1 MRLAR
6 LALPLLIAACS
17 QPSDEPSGPRVI
29 HYTPPDAEI
38 PTTTFRHRET
48 GLIFAAQG
56 EGWRQLDLP
65 GQLHPSAQLA
75 ISNANG
81 DCRAWATMNP
91 TARTK
96 DDARPDPDLARA
108 AADHARAETSATLE
122 RPDLHVDEYVLY
134 DLWTARRWELQGQR
148 DGQKTSIRATFFLD
162 KGRLYRVQAEASGP
176 FYGERRRCLDHL
188 TKGFTFAKPPEPTPQ

>member
-6 LALPLLIAACS
+6 LNLLLLLFACS
-17 QPSDEPSGPRVI
+17 ADEPTRPRVI

-38 PTTTFRHRET
+38 PTTTFRHRES
-48 GLIFAAQG
+48 GLIFSAQG

-65 GQLHPSAQLA
+65 GQLHPSALLA

-81 DCRAWATMNP
+81 DCRGWATMNP
-91 TARTK
+91 DARAK
-96 DDARPDPDLARA
+96 DDTRPDPDLARA
-108 AADHARAETSATLE
+108 AADHARAETTATLE

-134 DLWTARRWELQGQR
+134 DLWTARRWELQGRR
-148 DGQKTSIRATFFLD
+148 DGQQTSIRATFFID

-188 TKGFTFAKPPEPTPQ
+188 TRGFTFAKPPEPTPQ